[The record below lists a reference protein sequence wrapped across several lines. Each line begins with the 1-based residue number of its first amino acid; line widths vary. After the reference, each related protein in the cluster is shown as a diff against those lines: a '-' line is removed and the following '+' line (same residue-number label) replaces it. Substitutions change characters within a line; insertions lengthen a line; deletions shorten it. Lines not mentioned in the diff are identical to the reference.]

1 MEKTT
6 ETLLE
11 RVFSGGPEAMIALL
25 MLVIIVLG
33 YVVKRIYDREVERSK
48 EQGERIKDLEKQ
60 LSELNRS
67 YHDKLESVLDK
78 YHENTRV
85 QMESFNKVNETLT
98 KIMIKLY
105 GA

>member
-6 ETLLE
+6 ESLLN

-25 MLVIIVLG
+25 MLILIVLG

-48 EQGERIKDLEKQ
+48 EQSERIKDLEKQ
-60 LSELNRS
+60 LTDLNKT

>member
-6 ETLLE
+6 ESLIA

-25 MLVIIVLG
+25 MLVSIVLG

-48 EQGERIKDLEKQ
+48 EQADRIRDLEKQ
-60 LSELNRS
+60 LGDLNKI

-85 QMESFNKVNETLT
+85 QMDSFNKINETLT
-98 KIMIKLY
+98 KIMLKLY